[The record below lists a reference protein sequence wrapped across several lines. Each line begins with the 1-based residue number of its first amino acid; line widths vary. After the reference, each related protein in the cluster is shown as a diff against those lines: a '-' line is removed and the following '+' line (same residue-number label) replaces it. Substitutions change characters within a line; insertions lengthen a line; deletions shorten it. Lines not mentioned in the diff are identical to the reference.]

1 MNDKNFQEVVNI
13 FNKEKIFYWIGQ
25 GSLLGIIRD
34 NKLIDWDHDIDFC
47 LWSHENIKSNF
58 IKLLEDKGFKYRRDL
73 GFGEKYDQMSFD
85 KKGGRRVDLNF
96 YQIGKTENGEEIA
109 FTKWGYPRNFLMR
122 LLDAI
127 SYAKIYKS
135 KYKLIINNLFIFEK
149 LAQNLKTYLIKKK
162 LFYKVVGYKQP
173 MRLLKKFKKINFDRL
188 EFYIPSDTVDYI
200 EYIYGENWKIP
211 QKKFSWWK
219 IKNLKYE

>member
-1 MNDKNFQEVVNI
+1 MKDKNFHEVVNI
-13 FNKEKIFYWIGQ
+13 FNKQKIFYWIGQ

-34 NKLIDWDHDIDFC
+34 NKLIEWDHDIDFC
-47 LWSHENIKSNF
+47 LWNHEYVKRDF

-85 KKGGRRVDLNF
+85 KKGGRRIDLNF
-96 YQIGKTENGEEIA
+96 YQKGKAVNGEEIA
-109 FTKWGYPRNFLMR
+109 FTKWGYPRNILMS

-127 SYAKIYKS
+127 SNAKIYNS

-149 LAQNLKTYLIKKK
+149 PARLIKGYLIKKK
-162 LFYKVVGYKQP
+162 LFYKVAGYKQP
-173 MRLLKKFKKINFDRL
+173 LRLLKKFKKISFEEL
-188 EFYIPSDTVDYI
+188 EFFIPSDAIGYI
-200 EYIYGENWKIP
+200 ECIYGQKWKIP

-219 IKNLKYE
+219 LKNLKYE